1 MDPTPPILDLELAE
15 QFFAASSPE
24 DEVQLREMVVGLRA
38 DIYPRFAN
46 LRRWATA
53 EASDPTE
60 CQRELH
66 QLRGV
71 VANFGF
77 SAAAQRLRGL
87 EHTWRA
93 LPAPDKTEALRVAHG
108 EVDAGLEA
116 LQTRYPYLRG
126 A

>member
-1 MDPTPPILDLELAE
+1 MDPAPPLLDAELAE
-15 QFFAASSPE
+15 QFFAASSPA
-24 DEVQLREMVVGLRA
+24 DEAQLRDMLVGFHA
-38 DIYPRFAN
+38 AAYPRFAN
-46 LRRWATA
+46 LRRWAMA
-53 EASDPTE
+53 EASDSTE

-66 QLRGV
+66 QLCGV

-93 LPAPDKTEALRVAHG
+93 LPAPDKVEALRLANTDM
-108 EVDAGLEA
+108 EAGMEA
-116 LQTRYPYLRG
+116 LQQRYPYLRG

>member
-1 MDPTPPILDLELAE
+1 MDPAPPILDLELAE

-24 DEVQLREMVVGLRA
+24 DEVQLRDMLEGFRSDVF
-38 DIYPRFAN
+38 PRFAN
-46 LRRWATA
+46 LRRWASA

-93 LPAPDKTEALRVAHG
+93 LAAAEKAEALRVAQAD
-108 EVDAGLEA
+108 VDAGLAA
-116 LQTRYPYLRG
+116 LQQRYPYLRG

>member
-1 MDPTPPILDLELAE
+1 MDPAPPLLDAELAE
-15 QFFAASSPE
+15 QFFASSSPE
-24 DEVQLREMVVGLRA
+24 DEAPLRDLLAGFRGDA
-38 DIYPRFAN
+38 YPRFAN
-46 LRRWATA
+46 LGRWATA
-53 EASDPTE
+53 QASQPTE

-93 LPAPDKTEALRVAHG
+93 LAAPDKAEALRLAHLDM
-108 EVDAGLEA
+108 EAGIEA
-116 LQTRYPYLRG
+116 LQQRYPYLRG